1 MSAEHNYTG
10 NYAPI
15 NGLNLYYEIHGTGEP
30 LVLLHGA
37 YMSTNA
43 MQPLLSDLAR
53 TRQVIA
59 LDFQAQGRTAD
70 IDRPL
75 RMEILADD
83 VAALLQFLNIP
94 QADIFGYSLGAG
106 VAIQVAMR
114 YPHLVRKLV
123 AASVSYN
130 AAGMYS
136 ELMEAMDNITP
147 EVFEGTPWKTEYDKV
162 APNPADFP
170 KLVEKMKDLDTE
182 VYSWP
187 AESIKGIK
195 APTFLI
201 LGDSDIIRPEHIVD
215 MFRLL
220 GGGVAGDLVG
230 LPNSRLAILPGTTH
244 VTLMNRSEWII
255 PMVEEFLNLPLPS
268 QE

>member
-1 MSAEHNYTG
+1 MAVKQNYTG

-15 NGLNLYYEIHGTGEP
+15 NGLSFYYEIHGTGEP

-59 LDFQAQGRTAD
+59 LDFQAHGRTAD
-70 IDRPL
+70 IERPL
-75 RMEILADD
+75 RMEFLADD

-94 QADIFGYSLGAG
+94 QSDIFGYSLGAG
-106 VAIQVAMR
+106 VAFQVAMR
-114 YPHLVRKLV
+114 YPQLVRKLV

-130 AAGMYS
+130 TAGMYP
-136 ELMEAMDNITP
+136 ELMEAMHNITP
-147 EVFEGTPWKTEYDKV
+147 EVFEGTPAKTEYDKV

-170 KLVEKMKDLDTE
+170 TLVEKMKDLDIE
-182 VYSWP
+182 VYDWT

-201 LGDSDIIRPEHIVD
+201 LGDSDIIKPEHSVD

-244 VTLMNRSEWII
+244 VTVMNRSDWIVS
-255 PMVEEFLNLPLPS
+255 MVEEFLNFPMPA
-268 QE
+268 